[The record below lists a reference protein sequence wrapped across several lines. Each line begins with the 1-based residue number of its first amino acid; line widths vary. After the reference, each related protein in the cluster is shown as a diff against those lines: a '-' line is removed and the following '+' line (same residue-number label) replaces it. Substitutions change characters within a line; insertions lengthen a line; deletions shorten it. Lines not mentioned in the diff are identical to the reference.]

1 MLNELHLTKKGNPDE
16 IFNSYYADVLEVAK
30 KKKIAYDNKEK
41 PLFPHSFYFDEGDKI
56 VFCIVEDDRKIFAK
70 PMQVAVGTYLT
81 KNLIDYL
88 RVDEILFQENYYPYD
103 RASIEIDAGSR
114 KVSSGDEMPLVR
126 IGLVMKGV
134 INNSKLHLIWD
145 DVLNGKIRNWF
156 YKNERDKQI
165 DKQAEVELDFKK
177 PTDDDKDEDD
187 IDFLNPD
194 TSPEKT
200 INVANSKKA
209 FSKWFNKRFPKTG
222 NLTTSPLMEAY
233 VKSITNLQKY
243 YK

>member
-1 MLNELHLTKKGNPDE
+1 
-16 IFNSYYADVLEVAK
+16 
-30 KKKIAYDNKEK
+30 
-41 PLFPHSFYFDEGDKI
+41 
-56 VFCIVEDDRKIFAK
+56 
-70 PMQVAVGTYLT
+70 MQVAVGTYLT
-81 KNLIDYL
+81 KNLVDYL

-222 NLTTSPLMEAY
+222 NLTTTPLMEAY
-233 VKSITNLQKY
+233 VKSITNLHKY

>member
-30 KKKIAYDNKEK
+30 KKKIQHDGKEK
-41 PLFPHSFYFDEGDKI
+41 PLFSHSFYFDEGDII
-56 VFCIVEDDRKIFAK
+56 VFCVVDDERKIFAK
-70 PMQVAVGTYLT
+70 PIQVATGSYFSS
-81 KNLIDYL
+81 NLVDYL
-88 RVDEILFQENYYPYD
+88 RVDEILFKENYYPHE
-103 RASIEIDAGSR
+103 RASVEVSAGTR
-114 KVSSGDEMPLVR
+114 TVTSGDEVPLVR
-126 IGLVMKGV
+126 VGLIIKGV
-134 INNSKLHLIWD
+134 INNNKLHLIWD
-145 DVLNGKIRNWF
+145 DELNSKIRNWF
-156 YKNERDKQI
+156 YKDERNKLI

-209 FSKWFNKRFPKTG
+209 FSKWFNKRFTKKA
-222 NLTTSPLMEAY
+222 NLTTTPLMEAY
-233 VKSITNLQKY
+233 VKSITNLNKY
-243 YK
+243 Y